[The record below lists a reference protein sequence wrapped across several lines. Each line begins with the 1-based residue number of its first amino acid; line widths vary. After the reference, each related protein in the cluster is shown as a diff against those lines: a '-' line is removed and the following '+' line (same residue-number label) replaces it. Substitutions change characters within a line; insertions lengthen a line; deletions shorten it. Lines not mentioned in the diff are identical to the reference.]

1 MKPNE
6 IYSLV
11 LADRHQLYQ
20 KQTIIETSNAA
31 SVQFS
36 IEVGYETNG
45 AEKVPLWL
53 HVCTP
58 DTGLARDFKFD
69 ISVYSLETGFNYCQ
83 TRTTRGNMAS
93 RKCVV
98 WVNPN
103 ETTMVRVSKPKTGF
117 FKQWLFGKPR
127 LWLNVG
133 AHKNSRQFDL
143 GEVYNA

>member
-6 IYSLV
+6 IYSLA

-36 IEVGYETNG
+36 VEVGYETNG

-69 ISVYSLETGFNYCQ
+69 ISVYSLETGFSYCQ
-83 TRTTRGNMAS
+83 TRTTRGNRAS

-117 FKQWLFGKPR
+117 FSQWVLGKPK
-127 LWLNVG
+127 LWFNVA